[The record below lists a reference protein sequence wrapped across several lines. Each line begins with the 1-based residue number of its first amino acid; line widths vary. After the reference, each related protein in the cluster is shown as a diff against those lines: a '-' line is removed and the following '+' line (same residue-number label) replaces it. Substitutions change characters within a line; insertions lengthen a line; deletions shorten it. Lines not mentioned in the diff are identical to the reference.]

1 MGSLWHYS
9 QCTFLLLSLDGRAF
23 LSQSIKNTQ
32 SKVPSFMNPFKKT
45 NKHLHPQPGSLQNHG
60 IFGRTRKNPPSPA
73 VFLGRIT
80 LGTLSGKGVSIYLEA
95 KKKKRKMGC
104 RAPYAA
110 ARASRFSR
118 NGACP
123 RYGQCMHDGNRRA
136 NLKNQDKGND
146 GTEKG
151 KVEIESMRSLP
162 GWLGALQGR
171 LKKK

>member
-80 LGTLSGKGVSIYLEA
+80 LGTLSGKGVSIYLS
-95 KKKKRKMGC
+95 KKKKKK
-104 RAPYAA
+104 
-110 ARASRFSR
+110 
-118 NGACP
+118 
-123 RYGQCMHDGNRRA
+123 DGM
-136 NLKNQDKGND
+136 Q
-146 GTEKG
+146 
-151 KVEIESMRSLP
+151 
-162 GWLGALQGR
+162 GALCSSTSEPISTKRCLSPIRPMHARRQSTGKSKESR
-171 LKKK
+171 QRE